1 MPSSEE
7 CIPSQH
13 HQKLFAPTVCH
24 WQRMEIHRILFS
36 SRSHSSRSLLLYK
49 THVFL
54 EMMMRKSKSSR
65 ASFLIV
71 PCTALQWRAHQ
82 SCLQLEQNNIV
93 TAATAPKRRKDFSRF
108 FILVQVIEGE
118 SSLKSPL
125 NCQQK
130 LSFYPFP
137 IEAICQVI
145 QSFINS
151 LWTPEYFWKLPI
163 CQCLKTQALP
173 ENLKFQISNFWGGVI
188 AFWDLLDYGIAE
200 KITGA
205 EKDFLSDI
213 PFKNI
218 FDLSSCQLHWDCSI
232 MQCQVNLQAGACIFL
247 ETRIR
252 HLVLQ
257 RSEVQNQK

>member
-1 MPSSEE
+1 
-7 CIPSQH
+7 
-13 HQKLFAPTVCH
+13 
-24 WQRMEIHRILFS
+24 
-36 SRSHSSRSLLLYK
+36 
-49 THVFL
+49 
-54 EMMMRKSKSSR
+54 MMRKSKSSR

-71 PCTALQWRAHQ
+71 PCTALQWRTHQ

-108 FILVQVIEGE
+108 AILVQVIEGE

-163 CQCLKTQALP
+163 CQCLKTRALP
-173 ENLKFQISNFWGGVI
+173 ENLKFQISWGGVI
-188 AFWDLLDYGIAE
+188 AFWEEEGLVRLWHCRKNNQGRERFLIRYPFEKYIWVVVLSAALRLFYHAGPGQSSSWRLYLLA
-200 KITGA
+200 
-205 EKDFLSDI
+205 
-213 PFKNI
+213 N
-218 FDLSSCQLHWDCSI
+218 
-232 MQCQVNLQAGACIFL
+232 
-247 ETRIR
+247 
-252 HLVLQ
+252 
-257 RSEVQNQK
+257 

>member
-24 WQRMEIHRILFS
+24 WQRMEIHRILFP

-54 EMMMRKSKSSR
+54 EVMMRKSKRLR

-108 FILVQVIEGE
+108 AILVQVIEGE

-173 ENLKFQISNFWGGVI
+173 ENLKFQNSISLGGVI
-188 AFWDLLDYGIAE
+188 AFWDLLDNGIAE
-200 KITGA
+200 KLTRA
-205 EKDFLSDI
+205 EEDFLSDI
-213 PFKNI
+213 PLRNI
-218 FDLSSCQLHWDCSI
+218 VELSAALRLFFHVVPGQSSSWRLY
-232 MQCQVNLQAGACIFL
+232 IFL

>member
-24 WQRMEIHRILFS
+24 WQRMEIHRILFP

-71 PCTALQWRAHQ
+71 PCTALQWPAHQ

-108 FILVQVIEGE
+108 SILVHEIEGE

-125 NCQQK
+125 NCQRK
-130 LSFYPFP
+130 AELLSFSYRSNLPSYS
-137 IEAICQVI
+137 VI
-145 QSFINS
+145 HKLTLNS
-151 LWTPEYFWKLPI
+151 WVF
-163 CQCLKTQALP
+163 LKTSYLP
-173 ENLKFQISNFWGGVI
+173 VPQDSSLAGKLEISNF
-188 AFWDLLDYGIAE
+188 
-200 KITGA
+200 K
-205 EKDFLSDI
+205 FLRWSDC
-213 PFKNI
+213 FLRFVRLWHCRKN
-218 FDLSSCQLHWDCSI
+218 
-232 MQCQVNLQAGACIFL
+232 NRGRERFL
-247 ETRIR
+247 IR
-252 HLVLQ
+252 YPV
-257 RSEVQNQK
+257 